1 MALYKSNFEINA
13 YQFNG
18 DIEFVSEI
26 YQLLFN
32 KNLITNNYT
41 IKILYRDFRI
51 VGLYLEHLGEMAVGD
66 FITIED
72 HNFEIRSK
80 EVFLDR
86 FFEVAL

>member
-1 MALYKSNFEINA
+1 MALYKSKFEINA

-41 IKILYRDFRI
+41 IKILFRDFRI
-51 VGLYLEHLGEMAVGD
+51 VGLYLENLGEMAIGD

-72 HNFEIRSK
+72 HNFEIYGK
-80 EVFLDR
+80 EKFLCH
-86 FFEVAL
+86 FFEVNL

>member
-41 IKILYRDFRI
+41 IKIFYRDFRI
-51 VGLYLEHLGEMAVGD
+51 VGLYLEHLGEMAIGD

-72 HNFEIRSK
+72 NNFEIISK